1 MPIATWGWASTLD
14 RSNCSRA
21 TTSRKNVSYGRT
33 PGRRKSARRLKRAKT
48 EAIHQADEKEISL
61 VAVCTFVV
69 SLKCAD
75 HFYKHWIDRLY
86 GYGNFHYCVRA
97 NWLCSCW
104 LSVFGYIFYALS
116 WHSFLAFV
124 LPFCPASGSGVSSQ
138 EKAQEIKAGSEIKAL
153 LPSVQRLSVS
163 WLVMTKKT
171 KEEGCLWFIWRL
183 TLVFIV
189 IPGITLAIVTPIAEY
204 VEDRWGQCVNVRIAA
219 WMNSVSMARRGGEE
233 WPVSEECKN
242 AVMPW
247 E

>member
-33 PGRRKSARRLKRAKT
+33 PGRRKSARRLKQAKT
-48 EAIHQADEKEISL
+48 EAIHQTDEKEISL
-61 VAVCTFVV
+61 VAVCSFVV
-69 SLKCAD
+69 SLECAD

-86 GYGNFHYCVRA
+86 SYGNFHYCVRA

-153 LPSVQRLSVS
+153 QPSGQQLSVS
-163 WLVMTKKT
+163 WLAQSADSQFR
-171 KEEGCLWFIWRL
+171 C
-183 TLVFIV
+183 
-189 IPGITLAIVTPIAEY
+189 Y
-204 VEDRWGQCVNVRIAA
+204 H
-219 WMNSVSMARRGGEE
+219 
-233 WPVSEECKN
+233 
-242 AVMPW
+242 
-247 E
+247 